1 MNRLLNSYKKLI
13 KFTVKYTRK
22 MEAINAILDAR
33 IRRTDLVK
41 DVCYE
46 KIRTVRGEQFTE
58 CVGIFVRSYR
68 MGSGDGMTAHWEFN
82 KDGTIIRVDDDM
94 WGSVA
99 GTELIGFRP
108 CTVQPSA

>member
-1 MNRLLNSYKKLI
+1 MDHVDKLLTS
-13 KFTVKYTRK
+13 
-22 MEAINAILDAR
+22 R
-33 IRRTDLVK
+33 IRRMDLVK

-46 KIRTVRGEQFTE
+46 KVQTVKGKQFTE

-82 KDGTIIRVDDDM
+82 KDGTVIRVDDEM

-108 CTVQPSA
+108 CTVKYQS